1 MFPHRY
7 GKDWTEQIVNSPRS
21 FSSGYLFQGVP
32 RIQLITLTPKVF
44 NDLSE
49 IKGQVKASAFD
60 LHLLRTVAEA
70 KSQVLRRLA
79 AGVLAVTDVLPEL
92 EISGI

>member
-1 MFPHRY
+1 
-7 GKDWTEQIVNSPRS
+7 
-21 FSSGYLFQGVP
+21 
-32 RIQLITLTPKVF
+32 LITLTPKVF

-49 IKGQVKASAFD
+49 IKGQVKASTFD

-70 KSQVLRRLA
+70 KSQVLRRLT